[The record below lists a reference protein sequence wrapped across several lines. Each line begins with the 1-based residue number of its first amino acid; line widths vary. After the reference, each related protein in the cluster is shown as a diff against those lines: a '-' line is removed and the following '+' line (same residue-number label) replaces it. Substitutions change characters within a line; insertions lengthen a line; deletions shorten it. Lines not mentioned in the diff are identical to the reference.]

1 MDLMKIRIFKG
12 GLKILMKN
20 YLKKNFFSKSK
31 SQMAGFTLIEM
42 AIVLVII
49 GIIIGA
55 VMKGRDLIKS
65 AQIKNAYETFFAAH
79 YKMIGSYYDKTG
91 RILGDGTINGGT
103 GTNPNG
109 WMDNIGLYNGT
120 NRSNIINALK
130 SVGIDVCS
138 LVKSNLTSTEC
149 GPNGLNIGQISLD
162 GEYAR
167 QTVWVGYYYAN
178 FAGRYRNYL
187 RIDRIPTDFAIAL
200 DKMID
205 GVANCASGSFV
216 VVPGETCNN
225 GQWPDASSTP
235 YVRAAWI
242 VEF

>member
-1 MDLMKIRIFKG
+1 
-12 GLKILMKN
+12 MKN
-20 YLKKNFFSKSK
+20 LFKKPFSASTNRANA
-31 SQMAGFTLIEM
+31 AGFTLIEM

-79 YKMIGSYYDKTG
+79 YKLIGSYYDKTG
-91 RILGDGTINGGT
+91 RILGDGAINGGN
-103 GTNPNG
+103 GNPNG
-109 WMDNIGLYNGT
+109 WMDQLGLYNGT
-120 NRSNIINALK
+120 YRSQIISSLSA
-130 SVGIDVCS
+130 VGIDACS
-138 LVKSNLTSTEC
+138 LIKSNLTSNEC

-167 QTVWVGYYYAN
+167 QTVWVGYYSAN
-178 FAGRYRNYL
+178 FNGRNRNYL
-187 RIDRIPTDFAIAL
+187 RIQNLPTDFAIAL
-200 DKMID
+200 DRMID

-216 VVPGETCNN
+216 AVPGTTCNS
-225 GQWPDASSTP
+225 GQWPDASTTP
-235 YVRAAWI
+235 YTHAAWI

>member
-1 MDLMKIRIFKG
+1 MHL
-12 GLKILMKN
+12 LTET
-20 YLKKNFFSKSK
+20 KKVEVFYAMGKFFYRPSSTPLNRTKT
-31 SQMAGFTLIEM
+31 AGFTLIEM

-79 YKMIGSYYDKTG
+79 YKLIGSYYDKTG
-91 RILGDGTINGGT
+91 RILGDGAINGGN
-103 GTNPNG
+103 GNPNG
-109 WMDNIGLYNGT
+109 WMDQLALSNGT
-120 NRSNIINALK
+120 YRSRVINSLN

-138 LVKSNLTSTEC
+138 LVKSNLTANEC
-149 GPNGLNIGQISLD
+149 GPNGINIGQISLD

-178 FAGRYRNYL
+178 FNGRYRNYL
-187 RIDRIPTDFAIAL
+187 RIQNLPTDFAIAL
-200 DKMID
+200 DRMID

-216 VVPGETCNN
+216 AVPGTTCNN
-225 GQWPDASSTP
+225 GQWPDASTTP
-235 YVRAAWI
+235 YTHAAWI

>member
-1 MDLMKIRIFKG
+1 MENLFK
-12 GLKILMKN
+12 KP
-20 YLKKNFFSKSK
+20 FSASTNKANV
-31 SQMAGFTLIEM
+31 AGFTLIEM

-79 YKMIGSYYDKTG
+79 YKLIGSYYDKTG
-91 RILGDGTINGGT
+91 RILGDGAVNGGY
-103 GTNPNG
+103 GNPNG
-109 WMDNIGLYNGT
+109 WMDNIALSNGT
-120 NRSNIINALK
+120 YRTRIGNSLR
-130 SVGIDVCS
+130 SVGIDACS
-138 LVKSNLTSTEC
+138 LIKSNLTSNEC
-149 GPNGLNIGQISLD
+149 GPNGVNIGQISLD

-178 FAGRYRNYL
+178 FNGRSRNYL
-187 RIDRIPTDFAIAL
+187 RIQNLPTDFAIAL
-200 DKMID
+200 DRMID

-216 VVPGETCNN
+216 AVPGTTCNN
-225 GQWPDASSTP
+225 GQWPDASTTP
-235 YVRAAWI
+235 YTHAAWI

>member
-1 MDLMKIRIFKG
+1 
-12 GLKILMKN
+12 MKN
-20 YLKKNFFSKSK
+20 LFKKPFSTSKTKSNI
-31 SQMAGFTLIEM
+31 AGFTLIEM

-79 YKMIGSYYDKTG
+79 YKMIESYYDKTG
-91 RILGDGTINGGT
+91 RILGDGAINGGY
-103 GTNPNG
+103 GNPNG
-109 WMDNIGLYNGT
+109 WMDNIAL
-120 NRSNIINALK
+120 SNATFRARIRNSLR
-130 SVGIDVCS
+130 SVGIDACS
-138 LVKSNLTSTEC
+138 LIKSNLTSNEC
-149 GPNGLNIGQISLD
+149 GPNGVNIGQISLD

-178 FAGRYRNYL
+178 FNGRYRNYL
-187 RIDRIPTDFAIAL
+187 RIQNLPTDFAIAL
-200 DKMID
+200 DRMID

-216 VVPGETCNN
+216 AVPGTTCNN
-225 GQWPDASSTP
+225 GQWPDASTTP
-235 YVRAAWI
+235 YTHAAWI

>member
-1 MDLMKIRIFKG
+1 
-12 GLKILMKN
+12 MKN
-20 YLKKNFFSKSK
+20 LFRRPFSAGKPGTGS
-31 SQMAGFTLIEM
+31 AGFTLIEM

-79 YKMIGSYYDKTG
+79 YKIIGSYYDKTG
-91 RILGDGTINGGT
+91 RILGDGAVNGGN
-103 GTNPNG
+103 GNPNG
-109 WMDNIGLYNGT
+109 WMDNIRLDSGT
-120 NRSNIINALK
+120 WRTNIGNSLR
-130 SVGIDVCS
+130 SVGIDICS
-138 LVKSNLTSTEC
+138 LVKSNLTSNEC
-149 GPNGLNIGQISLD
+149 GPNGINIGQISLD

-167 QTVWVGYYYAN
+167 QTVWVGYYYGSFN
-178 FAGRYRNYL
+178 GRNRNYL
-187 RIDRIPTDFAIAL
+187 RIQNLPTDFAIAL
-200 DKMID
+200 DRMVD

-216 VVPGETCNN
+216 TEPGGQCNN

-235 YVRAAWI
+235 YVHAAWI